1 MEAIV
6 DWLVKI
12 EQLANEFYSDASKYF
27 SDDARLQILLQHI
40 SSDEADHYHI
50 MISASKYLG
59 AHHPKKPQIEVDDSI
74 KLKIEAAFK
83 NAMSLLNSGQ
93 LTNESVI
100 DCIVESEYSEWNYL
114 FLYVLNSLKTEDR
127 IFEHS
132 ENQMQRHLRH
142 IENYLCS
149 SEYGICKQQDFTK
162 LPYAKKE
169 KILIVDDE
177 IAISELM
184 SALLS
189 DICDSDRAINGMEA
203 LEMIK
208 NNSYGLII
216 SDVGMPIMD
225 GLELYK
231 NSIPL
236 FINPSE
242 CFIFHSG
249 KLDKDICDYFT
260 TNGIS
265 FLEKPSSIMHIRKLV
280 NSKLKLVI

>member
-12 EQLANEFYSDASKYF
+12 ERLANEFYSDASKYF
-27 SDDARLQILLQHI
+27 CDDVRLQTLLQHI

-50 MISASKYLG
+50 MTSASQYLV
-59 AHHPKKPQIEVDDSI
+59 AHLPKKPQIEVDDSI
-74 KLKIEAAFK
+74 KLKIESAFK
-83 NAMSLLNSGQ
+83 NAMMLLSSGQ
-93 LTNESVI
+93 LTTESVI

-132 ENQMQRHLRH
+132 EIQVQRHLRH
-142 IENYLCS
+142 IENYLSS
-149 SEYGICKQQDFTK
+149 SEYGKNKLQDFTK

-177 IAISELM
+177 TAISELL
-184 SALLS
+184 SALLE
-189 DICDSDRAINGMEA
+189 DICDSDRAENGMEA

-208 NNSYGLII
+208 TKPYGLVI
-216 SDVGMPIMD
+216 SDVGMPVMD

-236 FINPSE
+236 FINPNE

-249 KLDKDICDYFT
+249 KLDNYICNFFT
-260 TNGIS
+260 TNGIT
-265 FLEKPSSIMHIRKLV
+265 FLEKPSSIMNIRKLV
-280 NSKLKLVI
+280 NSKLQLVT

>member
-12 EQLANEFYSDASKYF
+12 ERLANEFYSDASKYF
-27 SDDARLQILLQHI
+27 CDDVRLQTLLQHI

-50 MISASKYLG
+50 MTSASQYLV
-59 AHHPKKPQIEVDDSI
+59 AHLPKKPQIEVDDSI
-74 KLKIEAAFK
+74 KLKIESAFK
-83 NAMSLLNSGQ
+83 NAMLLLSSGQ
-93 LTNESVI
+93 LTTESVI

-132 ENQMQRHLRH
+132 EIQVQRHLRH
-142 IENYLCS
+142 IENYLSS
-149 SEYGICKQQDFTK
+149 SEYGKNKLQDFTK

-177 IAISELM
+177 TAISELL
-184 SALLS
+184 SALLE
-189 DICDSDRAINGMEA
+189 DICDSDRAENGMEA

-208 NNSYGLII
+208 TKPYGLVI
-216 SDVGMPIMD
+216 SDVGMPVMD

-236 FINPSE
+236 FINPNE

-249 KLDKDICDYFT
+249 KLDNDICNFFT
-260 TNGIS
+260 TNGIT
-265 FLEKPSSIMHIRKLV
+265 FLEKPSSIMNIRKLV
-280 NSKLKLVI
+280 NSKLQLVT